1 MYLHGLKRGIKYG
14 LTKQLTSHISCYPA
28 PTAVQTLTSTL
39 QKIHKDST
47 KKNQGFRKTAK
58 SLFR

>member
-14 LTKQLTSHISCYPA
+14 LTKQLTSHIS
-28 PTAVQTLTSTL
+28 TAVQTLTSTL